1 MAKADTMRWF
11 ALLLLPVF
19 AAEVPGSAGTDDLKL
34 LISVEQ
40 QTITAPFPARVTLH
54 LHNSGPRTVW
64 LYRRARS
71 PEAARRA
78 EVPRVEQAESAGNFT
93 TGGSLLTARL
103 EPAEL
108 PASPPGST
116 PAEGVVLESVGLPH
130 PKLVNLKA
138 DADYEEKTVIHLT
151 PALVA
156 PDRPR
161 WGRYRLAVTYSARY
175 SNAEEIAR
183 NLGVEIWQGEV
194 MSNVI
199 EVELR
204 PAPRTAPG
212 SVSGTVASPSQ
223 RPLQDALVS
232 LSDEQERVVDQ
243 LLTDTEGRF
252 SFTGL
257 PLGLYWATARL
268 ENSPTDTVIFR
279 HVELTPD
286 QPAGSVELIV
296 AFGEIYEP
304 KGLLHKPVLF
314 RVKDSAGRPLDH
326 VTLESTWSNG
336 PVLDNVRGEAADDG
350 AVALELI
357 PGRNF
362 VTLKRHGC
370 AKQDQRA
377 DVAEGDGIDD
387 FALVL
392 ECGRQ

>member
-1 MAKADTMRWF
+1 MRLFVLILALAVPLEAKPEAQVGLKPSDE
-11 ALLLLPVF
+11 P
-19 AAEVPGSAGTDDLKL
+19 LKL
-34 LISVEQ
+34 LISIEQ

-54 LHNSGPRTVW
+54 LHNSGPRAAW

-78 EVPRVEQAESAGNFT
+78 EVPRVEQAENAGSFT

-130 PKLVNLKA
+130 PKLFKLKA
-138 DADYEEKTVIHLT
+138 DDDYEEKTVVRLT

-175 SNAEEIAR
+175 SNAAEIAR

-194 MSNVI
+194 MSNVV
-199 EVELR
+199 ELELR
-204 PAPRTAPG
+204 PALRTAPG
-212 SVSGTVASPSQ
+212 SVSGTVVSPNQ
-223 RPLQDALVS
+223 HPLPDALVS

-243 LLTDTEGRF
+243 RLTGGEGRF

-268 ENSPTDTVIFR
+268 ENSPSDTVIFR

-286 QPAGSVELIV
+286 QPAGSAELIV

-314 RVKDSAGRPLDH
+314 RVTDSAGRPLDR
-326 VTLESTWSNG
+326 VTLESTWSSG
-336 PVLDNVRGEAADDG
+336 TVLDNVRGEAADDG

-370 AKQDQRA
+370 AKQDQRV
-377 DVAEGDGIDD
+377 DVAGGDGIDD